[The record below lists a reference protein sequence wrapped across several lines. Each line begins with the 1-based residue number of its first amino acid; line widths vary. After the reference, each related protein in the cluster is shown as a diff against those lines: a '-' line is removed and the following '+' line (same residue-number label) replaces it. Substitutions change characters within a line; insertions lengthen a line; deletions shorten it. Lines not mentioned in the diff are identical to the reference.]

1 MDRPPMMEYALRL
14 ETPLLLPPDPRQW
27 CAAAWGDR
35 LPEGRLAALYF
46 GTEFCEDRLPAP
58 GEAEAFCALAARR
71 GLEAVLLTPVLRP
84 AGLARLDALLTALQA
99 WGRFPAVVCNDWGA
113 WRLVRDGHPRC
124 ARRGGRLLNRGLR
137 DPRALEAGAS
147 GVGAGAAGGERS
159 RLLRDFLRE
168 GGAAALETDPDLEGG
183 FLGGAGGLQR
193 TLHLPFAFVT
203 SGRHCLGK
211 AAAAAT
217 PRGGPFAGAVDAP
230 CCAPCRRG
238 PSREE
243 RDDTP
248 VPLWRAGNT
257 LFYEVPEPL
266 AAAHLAQADRV
277 VLHRR
282 PAP

>member
-1 MDRPPMMEYALRL
+1 MEYALRL
-14 ETPLLLPPDPRQW
+14 EAPGPLPLDPRHW
-27 CAAAWGDR
+27 CAAAWGGA
-35 LPEGRLAALYF
+35 LPEGRLSALYF

-58 GEAEAFCALAARR
+58 GEAEAFCALAAHY

-84 AGLARLDALLTALQA
+84 AGLARLEGLLAALGAS
-99 WGRFPAVVCNDWGA
+99 GRFPAVVCNDWGA
-113 WRLVRDGHPRC
+113 WRLVGEGHPRC

-137 DPRALEAGAS
+137 DPRALEASAS
-147 GVGAGAAGGERS
+147 GVSSAGGGGAGGERS
-159 RLLRDFLRE
+159 RLLREFLRE

-183 FLGGAGGLQR
+183 FLGEAGGLQR

-203 SGRHCLGK
+203 SGRHCLGRAG
-211 AAAAAT
+211 AA
-217 PRGGPFAGAVDAP
+217 PGGSPFAGALGAA
-230 CCAPCRRG
+230 CAAPCRGG
-238 PSREE
+238 PRREE

-257 LFYEVPEPL
+257 LFYEVPAPL

-282 PAP
+282 PSP

>member
-1 MDRPPMMEYALRL
+1 MEYALRL
-14 ETPLLLPPDPRQW
+14 ETPSLLPPDPRQW
-27 CAAAWGDR
+27 CAAAWGER

-46 GTEFCEDRLPAP
+46 GTEFCEDRLPSP

-84 AGLARLDALLTALQA
+84 AGLARLGALLAALGA
-99 WGRFPAVVCNDWGA
+99 CGRFPAVVCNDWGA
-113 WRLVRDGHPRC
+113 WRLVGEGHPRC

-147 GVGAGAAGGERS
+147 GGSRAGEGNPGGERS
-159 RLLRDFLRE
+159 RLLREFLRE

-183 FLGGAGGLQR
+183 FLGEAGGLQR

-211 AAAAAT
+211 AGAAT
-217 PRGGPFAGAVDAP
+217 GGGPFAGDMDAP
-230 CCAPCRRG
+230 CGAPCRRG
-238 PSREE
+238 PAREE

-266 AAAHLAQADRV
+266 ATAHLAQADRV